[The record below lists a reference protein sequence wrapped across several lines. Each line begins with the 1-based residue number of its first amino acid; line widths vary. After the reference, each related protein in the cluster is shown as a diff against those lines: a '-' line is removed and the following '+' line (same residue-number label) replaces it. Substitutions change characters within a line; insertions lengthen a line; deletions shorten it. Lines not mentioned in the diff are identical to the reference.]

1 MDHFPIYTKG
11 TGSNNIENISR
22 AEYISMNTKRLTQH
36 VSVCTEWDH
45 LSALCWWTG
54 DPFWMAA
61 SSLNAAD
68 TAN

>member
-1 MDHFPIYTKG
+1 
-11 TGSNNIENISR
+11 
-22 AEYISMNTKRLTQH
+22 MNTKRLTQH